1 MVPRAFRDDQ
11 KSGRGEGLED
21 QARHKQ
27 CEAGTPFVLSPSTQ
41 KSDERCGQPPPNG
54 TCEKNLLHVP
64 DGPQSDVTVNSW
76 LDYLRV
82 LDILSKS
89 RVETA
94 SDSMR
99 IAEGIVARTKPLR
112 P

>member
-1 MVPRAFRDDQ
+1 MVFDL
-11 KSGRGEGLED
+11 SGSGGFFPEEYPDPGGLN
-21 QARHKQ
+21 
-27 CEAGTPFVLSPSTQ
+27 PVFLPS
-41 KSDERCGQPPPNG
+41 R
-54 TCEKNLLHVP
+54 LHVP
-64 DGPQSDVTVNSW
+64 DGPQGDVTVNSW

-99 IAEGIVARTKPLR
+99 IAKGIVLLTEPGG